1 MRKKV
6 VCSPLLA
13 VGVLCV
19 VVASALPALGS
30 AVASSS
36 SCQLSINDEEVVD
49 GMGSVGQKLNVLG
62 TALQKCS
69 RPGGPTTG
77 FYRDGCCT
85 TGDSDYGR
93 HVVCARMTQ
102 VSGPTQPRRG
112 VGIARK
118 IFWEETARGRLS
130 IPRSTRD
137 LPAIPRLT
145 PILSFSLSSTCP
157 CCRQAFLEFTRSRG
171 NDLSSPAPQYGF
183 PGLRPG
189 DFWCLCASRWQEAF
203 ESGAAPQVVLEST
216 HEAALRYCKLEDLQ
230 ENAFVEDTIEL

>member
-1 MRKKV
+1 MWSQLLQDRAVPGTCMRKKV

-30 AVASSS
+30 AVASPS
-36 SCQLSINDEEVVD
+36 SCQLSQINDEEVVD

-93 HVVCARMTQ
+93 HVVCSRMTQ

-112 VGIARK
+112 VGIVYGRSGRRRLVAGFR
-118 IFWEETARGRLS
+118 FRGLHETCL
-130 IPRSTRD
+130 
-137 LPAIPRLT
+137 
-145 PILSFSLSSTCP
+145 
-157 CCRQAFLEFTRSRG
+157 Q
-171 NDLSSPAPQYGF
+171 F
-183 PGLRPG
+183 P
-189 DFWCLCASRWQEAF
+189 D
-203 ESGAAPQVVLEST
+203 
-216 HEAALRYCKLEDLQ
+216 
-230 ENAFVEDTIEL
+230 

>member
-1 MRKKV
+1 MRKKA
-6 VCSPLLA
+6 PLLA

-36 SCQLSINDEEVVD
+36 SCQLSQINDD

-102 VSGPTQPRRG
+102 VS
-112 VGIARK
+112 
-118 IFWEETARGRLS
+118 S
-130 IPRSTRD
+130 
-137 LPAIPRLT
+137 
-145 PILSFSLSSTCP
+145 SSTCF
-157 CCRQAFLEFTRSRG
+157 ADSFS
-171 NDLSSPAPQYGF
+171 
-183 PGLRPG
+183 
-189 DFWCLCASRWQEAF
+189 
-203 ESGAAPQVVLEST
+203 
-216 HEAALRYCKLEDLQ
+216 
-230 ENAFVEDTIEL
+230 

>member
-6 VCSPLLA
+6 LA

-30 AVASSS
+30 AIASSS
-36 SCQLSINDEEVVD
+36 SCQLSQINDEEVVD

-93 HVVCARMTQ
+93 
-102 VSGPTQPRRG
+102 
-112 VGIARK
+112 
-118 IFWEETARGRLS
+118 
-130 IPRSTRD
+130 
-137 LPAIPRLT
+137 
-145 PILSFSLSSTCP
+145 
-157 CCRQAFLEFTRSRG
+157 
-171 NDLSSPAPQYGF
+171 
-183 PGLRPG
+183 
-189 DFWCLCASRWQEAF
+189 
-203 ESGAAPQVVLEST
+203 
-216 HEAALRYCKLEDLQ
+216 
-230 ENAFVEDTIEL
+230 

>member
-36 SCQLSINDEEVVD
+36 SCQLSQINDD

-102 VSGPTQPRRG
+102 VS
-112 VGIARK
+112 
-118 IFWEETARGRLS
+118 S
-130 IPRSTRD
+130 
-137 LPAIPRLT
+137 
-145 PILSFSLSSTCP
+145 SSTCF
-157 CCRQAFLEFTRSRG
+157 ADSFS
-171 NDLSSPAPQYGF
+171 
-183 PGLRPG
+183 
-189 DFWCLCASRWQEAF
+189 
-203 ESGAAPQVVLEST
+203 
-216 HEAALRYCKLEDLQ
+216 
-230 ENAFVEDTIEL
+230 

>member
-1 MRKKV
+1 
-6 VCSPLLA
+6 
-13 VGVLCV
+13 
-19 VVASALPALGS
+19 
-30 AVASSS
+30 
-36 SCQLSINDEEVVD
+36 
-49 GMGSVGQKLNVLG
+49 MGSVGQKLNVLG

-85 TGDSDYGR
+85 TGEGDYGR
-93 HVVCARMTQ
+93 HVVCSRMT
-102 VSGPTQPRRG
+102 
-112 VGIARK
+112 
-118 IFWEETARGRLS
+118 
-130 IPRSTRD
+130 
-137 LPAIPRLT
+137 
-145 PILSFSLSSTCP
+145 
-157 CCRQAFLEFTRSRG
+157 QAFLEFTRSRG